1 LKRCYAIEVDDFKN
15 SSNDIAKNIRT
26 IEWLKAD
33 ILSSL
38 SLLFKTMI
46 KEDREEKVVDALASI
61 IITVYVLGSRL
72 GIRFSQLDIEMEMKL
87 K

>member
-1 LKRCYAIEVDDFKN
+1 MKRCYAIEVDDFKN